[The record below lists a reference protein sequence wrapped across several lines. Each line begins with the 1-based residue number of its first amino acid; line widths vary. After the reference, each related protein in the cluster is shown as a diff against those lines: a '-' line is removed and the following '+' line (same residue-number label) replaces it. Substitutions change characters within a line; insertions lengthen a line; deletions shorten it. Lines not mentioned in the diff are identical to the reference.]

1 MKLKLFAITSAVF
14 AVCFFSGIAPATV
27 RAEIQLKTLGKS
39 PFYPVKNLKAEA
51 IYPIL
56 KKYEKDVQGGFTK
69 AGSGNLYKPF
79 MKNLETAKMEEIKIQ
94 PGDTFL
100 WMIFKKKNKPFVLKN
115 VKWAGKAPFKAYRME
130 LLHEGKR
137 YEFIFPNICLNIAL
151 KEISAAPV
159 AAAPVPAAAPAPTPV
174 PAAPSAAVTGKA
186 APSAAPPSAAGQ
198 PGAPAGTP
206 AAVPSGAAPSGVPS
220 GAAPSGAVP
229 VVVPSGAAPSGVPSG
244 AAPSGVPSGAAPA
257 GAPTT
262 TPTGAPPAVA
272 APAAA
277 PVKAAGIP
285 RKGLFVGDVGFMK
298 QLDPATFL
306 PIRVGYM
313 HKFTD
318 KTALTG
324 LVGFAPLLE
333 GCEDNPPKLADVLF
347 SYNPV
352 PKFFLGAG
360 IGMWHTSFDTRVD
373 LILEAGLHLTNNPT
387 GPNFV
392 FFLEGRSAF
401 DEFDEISDL
410 GRFGSG
416 LRILF

>member
-1 MKLKLFAITSAVF
+1 M
-14 AVCFFSGIAPATV
+14 
-27 RAEIQLKTLGKS
+27 
-39 PFYPVKNLKAEA
+39 
-51 IYPIL
+51 
-56 KKYEKDVQGGFTK
+56 
-69 AGSGNLYKPF
+69 
-79 MKNLETAKMEEIKIQ
+79 Q
-94 PGDTFL
+94 P
-100 WMIFKKKNKPFVLKN
+100 
-115 VKWAGKAPFKAYRME
+115 
-130 LLHEGKR
+130 LHEGKR

-151 KEISAAPV
+151 KGISAAPV
-159 AAAPVPAAAPAPTPV
+159 AAAPVPAAAPASTPV
-174 PAAPSAAVTGKA
+174 PAAPPAAVTGKA

-198 PGAPAGTP
+198 PGAPVAAPPAAPAGTP
-206 AAVPSGAAPSGVPS
+206 A
-220 GAAPSGAVP
+220 
-229 VVVPSGAAPSGVPSG
+229 

-262 TPTGAPPAVA
+262 TPAGASPAVA

>member
-1 MKLKLFAITSAVF
+1 MKFKLFAITSLVF
-14 AVCFFSGIAPATV
+14 VVCFFSGIAPTAV
-27 RAEIQLKTLGKS
+27 RAEIKLKTLGKS

-69 AGSGNLYKPF
+69 AGSGNLFKPF
-79 MKNLETAKMEEIKIQ
+79 MKNLETAKPEEIKIQ

-151 KEISAAPV
+151 KEISAAPI
-159 AAAPVPAAAPAPTPV
+159 AAAPVPAVAPGPAPV
-174 PAAPSAAVTGKA
+174 PAAPPAAVTGKA
-186 APSAAPPSAAGQ
+186 APSTAPPIAAAQ
-198 PGAPAGTP
+198 PGAPSVTAPP
-206 AAVPSGAAPSGVPS
+206 AAPAGPPAAAPSGVPS
-220 GAAPSGAVP
+220 GAATSGAP
-229 VVVPSGAAPSGVPSG
+229 TTVPSGAAIAGTP
-244 AAPSGVPSGAAPA
+244 ATTPA
-257 GAPTT
+257 GAPSA
-262 TPTGAPPAVA
+262 TPAGAPPAAVA
-272 APAAA
+272 LPAAA
-277 PVKAAGIP
+277 PVKAVGIP
-285 RKGLFVGDVGFMK
+285 RKGLFVGDVGLMK

-352 PKFFLGAG
+352 PNFFLGAG
-360 IGMWHTSFDTRVD
+360 IGMWHTSFDTRID
-373 LILEAGLHLTNNPT
+373 LILETGFHLTNNPT

-392 FFLEGRSAF
+392 LFLEGRSAF

-410 GRFGSG
+410 GRFGGG